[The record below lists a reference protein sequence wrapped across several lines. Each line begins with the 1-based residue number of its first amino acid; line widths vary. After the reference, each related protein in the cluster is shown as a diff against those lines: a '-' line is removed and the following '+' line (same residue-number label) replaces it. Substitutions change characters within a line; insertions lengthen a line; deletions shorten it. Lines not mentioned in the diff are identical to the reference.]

1 MPTYYLLKGKRII
14 ADVDMSKG
22 DVTALPL
29 VADNDAM
36 SLVSADEVLTDEPLA
51 GKPLRA
57 KLMYLGLADARPK
70 ATK

>member
-29 VADNDAM
+29 VADAM
-36 SLVSADEVLTDEPLA
+36 SLVSADKVLTDEPLA

-57 KLMYLGLADARPK
+57 KLRYLGLADARPK

>member
-36 SLVSADEVLTDEPLA
+36 SLVSADKVLTDEPLA
-51 GKPLRA
+51 GKPLMA
-57 KLMYLGLADARPK
+57 KLMYLGLADARSK